1 MLFWNSFSLS
11 VRKSH
16 PNIEGERRALYK
28 PNRRRRNQQTRRCS
42 QLYPPHVF
50 LIICINKPL
59 FKLGPTQSSSYHQLC
74 GECNPHSQ
82 KNHNKAPYE
91 CSHST
96 CPQCADQDWPFLD
109 DFYHVRR
116 KTPGFSPGDIR
127 REVFVYRYTNPPDGT
142 IETLADGKFLLPMP

>member
-1 MLFWNSFSLS
+1 MLWGSTLSYANLSFSICVGSDLLIL
-11 VRKSH
+11 
-16 PNIEGERRALYK
+16 PRAK
-28 PNRRRRNQQTRRCS
+28 ARGFTA
-42 QLYPPHVF
+42 VM
-50 LIICINKPL
+50 IKPL